1 MQRNKQSKYNRQR
14 AKQLSFFN
22 NRVLRLFG
30 GSLLKGH
37 AKVARP
43 LSTKE
48 PIHLVMK
55 SKQAIGVRSMLHSY
69 NVKKI
74 DYVIRRQAKSSGI
87 TIYQL
92 VNVGNH
98 LHLVIRITNLFLYDR
113 FIRSTTGIIA
123 RHVTK
128 QQRRG
133 GLKFL
138 SPAKLK
144 ASGAGGGSQVPAGRE
159 STALAV
165 VGRQLLPSDR
175 FWDARPFTRLIAWGR
190 DYRHIKN
197 YMDKNR
203 NQANPRQYFIAWG
216 FETTDTAS
224 IQYLN
229 TG

>member
-1 MQRNKQSKYNRQR
+1 MR
-14 AKQLSFFN
+14 F
-22 NRVLRLFG
+22 FG

-37 AKVARP
+37 AKLARP

-48 PIHLVMK
+48 PIHLIMK
-55 SKQAIGVRSMLHSY
+55 SKQAIGSRSMLRSY

-74 DYVIRRQAKSSGI
+74 DSIISKQAKLSGI

-98 LHLVIRITNLFLYDR
+98 LHLVIRITNLFFYDR
-113 FIRSTTGIIA
+113 FIRATTGIIA

-128 QQRRG
+128 QQRRN

-138 SPAKLK
+138 SQTELK
-144 ASGAGGGSQVPAGRE
+144 ARTRAQSQSPVGAE
-159 STALAV
+159 
-165 VGRQLLPSDR
+165 R

-190 DYRHIKN
+190 DYQHIKN
-197 YMDKNR
+197 YMDKNKS
-203 NQANPRQYFIAWG
+203 QANLRQYFIAWG
-216 FETTDTAS
+216 FDTTDAVN